1 MRHLSGGSGKSLTKR
16 NVIPNWARKADG
28 PDTPILPKT
37 GFMAFLPAVEVNV
50 MEKGNELVA
59 KAKKSVKIKSGQER
73 RRDDLRKKT
82 VVIGIT
88 DQSPGIYYSSS
99 DLQTNGN

>member
-1 MRHLSGGSGKSLTKR
+1 
-16 NVIPNWARKADG
+16 
-28 PDTPILPKT
+28 
-37 GFMAFLPAVEVNV
+37 V

-59 KAKKSVKIKSGQER
+59 KTKKSVKIKSGQER
-73 RRDDLRKKT
+73 RRDDLRKKI

-99 DLQTNGN
+99 GVADKWKLIILQMEELQNGFERDIC

>member
-1 MRHLSGGSGKSLTKR
+1 M
-16 NVIPNWARKADG
+16 IPNWARKADG

-37 GFMAFLPAVEVNV
+37 GLMVFLPTVEVNV

-73 RRDDLRKKT
+73 RRDDLRKKI

-88 DQSPGIYYSSS
+88 DQSPGIYSSCTGMH
-99 DLQTNGN
+99 TNGS